1 MNMITVKAPTVTPPP
16 PVNHKSRNLIANI
29 YADVRERPE
38 YTPAVED
45 LLQRAM
51 IKLDPAAR
59 AYPRLPPSPQGMTVE
74 NVHSHSN
81 RNKLKGHRTRALAH
95 AALANH
101 PDGLTINELSNIIDI
116 TSKPLRFHIKALL
129 DDGSIKP
136 AGIRHAARVYVSAK
150 PPADAPDPHTHRFD
164 TRFPQVVAAITGT
177 HRPTSEVAAIT
188 GLTIYAAQECLLAL
202 FRTGRATRVRRKGFY
217 HYTAAQEAAE

>member
-1 MNMITVKAPTVTPPP
+1 MNMITVKTPTIAPPRQPA
-16 PVNHKSRNLIANI
+16 KSRNLLANV
-29 YADVRERPE
+29 YADKDERSE

-45 LLQRAM
+45 LLRIVM
-51 IKLDPAAR
+51 IKLDPNAR

-81 RNKLKGHRTRALAH
+81 RNKLKGHRTRAMAH

-116 TSKPLRFHIKALL
+116 TSKPLRFHIAALL
-129 DDGSIKP
+129 EDGSIRA
-136 AGIRHAARVYVSAK
+136 AGTRHAARVYVSARA
-150 PPADAPDPHTHRFD
+150 PEDAPEPHTHRFD

-177 HRPTSEVAAIT
+177 HRPTNEVAAMT